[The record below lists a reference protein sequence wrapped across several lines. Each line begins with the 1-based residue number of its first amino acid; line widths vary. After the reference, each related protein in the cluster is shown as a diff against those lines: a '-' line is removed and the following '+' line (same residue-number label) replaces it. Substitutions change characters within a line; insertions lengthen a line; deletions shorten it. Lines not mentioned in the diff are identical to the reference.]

1 MHYSSHI
8 QLLRLSKMTSQ
19 VAENFTKYFE
29 NWMIQLEEL
38 LKQLVIVPR
47 ETSYV
52 NDHELLVSK
61 MTTHHKNYYTAK
73 WAAAHEDILAFFT
86 PMWLSPL
93 EIVYSWITGWKPS
106 MAFRLVSGGGGAF
119 SDEELKNIDGLR
131 VKIRGEEEKVE
142 REMERQQVAI
152 GDRKMVELARIRN
165 DNDELVELAL
175 KGLRMSLERV
185 MKMADCVRLKTLKG
199 LLEILNPLQSV
210 DFLAAISTIQI
221 QMRKRGRKRINVD

>member
-199 LLEILNPLQSV
+199 LLEILSPLQSV

>member
-175 KGLRMSLERV
+175 EG
-185 MKMADCVRLKTLKG
+185 
-199 LLEILNPLQSV
+199 
-210 DFLAAISTIQI
+210 
-221 QMRKRGRKRINVD
+221 